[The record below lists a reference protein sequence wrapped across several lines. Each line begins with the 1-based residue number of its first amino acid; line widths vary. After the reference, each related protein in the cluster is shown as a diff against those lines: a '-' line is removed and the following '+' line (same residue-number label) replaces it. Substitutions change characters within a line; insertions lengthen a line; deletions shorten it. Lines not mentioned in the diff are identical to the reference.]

1 MLKEILKT
9 MLNEKILNLKDEK
22 EKEKYAKIVY
32 DLLQKAYAKIGGIKG
47 SGFESPEDMIKK
59 IKLWKIYRKD
69 GKIIAGLMYKD
80 KGFRKRVAIFTDGTK
95 EGKQAL
101 KIMLRDDFERSVVEV
116 SGPSLKFI
124 KRNFPDL
131 FEKYKIPCK
140 EAEKILKEKLDC
152 EDEYFYVRDIN
163 GNKLRKILLGTV
175 KNFKI
180 N

>member
-1 MLKEILKT
+1 MK
-9 MLNEKILNLKDEK
+9 KILNLKDEK
-22 EKEKYAKIVY
+22 EKEKYTKIVY

-163 GNKLRKILLGTV
+163 GNKLRKVLLGTV
-175 KNFKI
+175 EFFKN
-180 N
+180 